1 MLGALSVLQNKS
13 PVVFG
18 QKLNEKDI
26 AHAQII
32 LPIENYLEHR
42 RNRFKKN
49 NQSLV

>member
-13 PVVFG
+13 VVFG

-32 LPIENYLEHR
+32 LPIENYLEYR
-42 RNRFKKN
+42 RNRFKKIIK
-49 NQSLV
+49 V